1 VTKNQILSQIKSE
14 MAAEENERTAK
25 RDEAFFKALVTNKK
39 LTRHEFNTSYAKTT
53 SPRANLSLK
62 QRYTQ
67 HLIEQSGFK
76 SKAPSNFK
84 IVRAEFKHLYSEFE
98 NWCKKFPECK
108 NLVLHGR
115 AGTGKTYSTHI
126 IANVLMEQGYSVLFI
141 TAFGLVERFKKYVQS
156 FNDETQT
163 DALFECDLLVIDDLG
178 TEPIIKNISCE
189 YLYNVINERLANDKR
204 FIITTNLDEPALKQR
219 YDQRIVSRILSKES
233 SVVIE
238 FNSKDLRL
246 S

>member
-1 VTKNQILSQIKSE
+1 
-14 MAAEENERTAK
+14 MAAEENERLAR
-25 RDEAFFKALVTNKK
+25 RDEAFFKALALNKK
-39 LTRHEFNTSYAKTT
+39 LTRHEFNKNHPAATPSAQASLTRHPSKEG
-53 SPRANLSLK
+53 NQVLK

-67 HLIEQSGFK
+67 KLIEQSGFK

-84 IVRAEFKHLYSEFE
+84 NPKPEFKNLYTQFD
-98 NWCKKFPECK
+98 NWCKKFPTGK
-108 NLVLHGR
+108 NLVLHGP

-126 IANVLMEQGYSVLFI
+126 IANVLMEQGFSVLFI

-163 DALFECDLLVIDDLG
+163 DALFECDLLIIDDLG
-178 TEPIIKNISCE
+178 VEPIIKNISQE
-189 YLYNVINERLANDKR
+189 YLYNVINERLVNDMR

-219 YDQRIVSRILSKES
+219 YDQRIVSRVLSKES